1 MSKRVF
7 ITGSEGFTGRYVTEE
22 FLRAGW
28 EVWGAGLQPKPEQ
41 PQYLQIDLLKPQ
53 TLKPIATK
61 IQPDVVIHLA
71 AMAFVAEDDANSFYQ
86 VNLIGTRNLLEV
98 LSAAKKPPECTI
110 VASSA
115 NVYGNSTLE
124 VLSEDSPTNP
134 ANDYAVSKLAMEYLA
149 ETYMDRLGV
158 VITRPFNYTGVG
170 QSSRFLIP
178 KIVEHFKARAPVIEL
193 GNTDVARDFSD
204 VRDIALYY
212 RLLADLQPASEVVN
226 LCSGTCVTLSHCVE
240 LAASISGHEIEI
252 RQNPLF
258 MRPNEVKWLSGSPDK
273 LRALTGVVSP
283 REIHETL
290 IWMIK
295 DAD

>member
-22 FLRAGW
+22 FKRAGW

-41 PQYLQIDLLKPQ
+41 PRYLQIDLLKPE
-53 TLKPIATK
+53 TLQPIATTV
-61 IQPDVVIHLA
+61 QPDIVIHLA

-98 LSAAKKPPECTI
+98 LSAAKSPPECTI

-149 ETYMDRLGV
+149 RTYMDRLGI

-193 GNTDVARDFSD
+193 GNIDVARDFSD
-204 VRDIALYY
+204 VRDVARYY
-212 RLLADLQPASEVVN
+212 YKLAEAKPLGEIIN
-226 LCSGTCVTLSHCVE
+226 LCSGK
-240 LAASISGHEIEI
+240 SISLLRCLDVASELSSHEIKVTV
-252 RQNPLF
+252 NPSFL
-258 MRPNEVKWLSGSPDK
+258 RDNEVTRLAGDRQKLDQLVGVSSPQK
-273 LRALTGVVSP
+273 F
-283 REIHETL
+283 EETL
-290 IWMIK
+290 RWMI
-295 DAD
+295 AV

>member
-1 MSKRVF
+1 MSKRVL
-7 ITGSEGFTGRYVTEE
+7 ITGSEGFTGRYVTDE

-28 EVWGAGLQPKPEQ
+28 EVWGAGLQPKPKQ
-41 PQYLQIDLLKPQ
+41 PQYLQIDLLKPESLQ
-53 TLKPIATK
+53 PIATK

-71 AMAFVAEDDANSFYQ
+71 AMAFVAEDDANGFYQ
-86 VNLIGTRNLLEV
+86 VNIIGTRNLLEV

-149 ETYMDRLGV
+149 KTYMDRLGI

-193 GNTDVARDFSD
+193 GNIDVARDFSD
-204 VRDIALYY
+204 VRDIARYY
-212 RLLADLQPASEVVN
+212 CKLAEVTPLGETFN
-226 LCSGTCVTLSHCVE
+226 LCSGESVSLLRCLNTVTSL
-240 LAASISGHEIEI
+240 SGHSIKVTA
-252 RQNPLF
+252 NPAF
-258 MRPNEVKWLSGSPDK
+258 VRDNEVKRLSGDRQKFEQLIEAPSP
-273 LRALTGVVSP
+273 VNF
-283 REIHETL
+283 EETL
-290 IWMIK
+290 GWMI
-295 DAD
+295 AD

>member
-22 FLRAGW
+22 FKRAGW

-41 PQYLQIDLLKPQ
+41 PRYLQIDLLKPE
-53 TLKPIATK
+53 TLQPIATTV
-61 IQPDVVIHLA
+61 QPDIVIHLA

-98 LSAAKKPPECTI
+98 LSAAKSPPECTI

-149 ETYMDRLGV
+149 RTYMDRLGI

-170 QSSRFLIP
+170 QSNRFLIP
-178 KIVEHFKARAPVIEL
+178 KIVEHFNARAPVIEL
-193 GNTDVARDFSD
+193 GNIDVARDFSD
-204 VRDIALYY
+204 VRDVAMTY
-212 RLLADLQPASEVVN
+212 RCLSERAPLGKVIN
-226 LCSGTCVTLSHCVE
+226 ICSGKAISLQECLTV
-240 LAASISGHEIEI
+240 ASQLSGHDIQVRINSAFI
-252 RQNPLF
+252 RE
-258 MRPNEVKWLSGSPDK
+258 NEVRRLSGDRTKIDTLVGQDS
-273 LRALTGVVSP
+273 LHNF
-283 REIHETL
+283 EETL
-290 IWMIK
+290 GWMLTCN
-295 DAD
+295 

>member
-1 MSKRVF
+1 MSKRVL
-7 ITGSEGFTGRYVTEE
+7 ITGSEGFTGRYVTDE

-28 EVWGAGLQPKPEQ
+28 EVWSAGLQPKPEQ
-41 PQYLQIDLLKPQ
+41 PQYLQIDLLKPESLQ
-53 TLKPIATK
+53 PIATK

-71 AMAFVAEDDANSFYQ
+71 AMAFVAEDDANRFYQ

-98 LSAAKKPPECTI
+98 LSAAKRPPECTI

-149 ETYMDRLGV
+149 KTYMDRLGI

-193 GNTDVARDFSD
+193 GNIDVARDFSD
-204 VRDIALYY
+204 VRDTAHLY
-212 RLLADLQPASEVVN
+212 RLLAEKQPRGEVVN
-226 LCSGTCVTLSHCVE
+226 LCSGRPVALSHCIS
-240 LAASISGHEIEI
+240 LAADLCGHSLDISINSALI
-252 RQNPLF
+252 RT
-258 MRPNEVKWLSGSPDK
+258 NEVKTLRGERGK
-273 LRALTGVVSP
+273 LESLIETPSARDFQ
-283 REIHETL
+283 ETL
-290 IWMIK
+290 SWMLSSRT
-295 DAD
+295 

>member
-1 MSKRVF
+1 MSKRVL

-22 FLRAGW
+22 FRRAGW
-28 EVWGAGLQPKPEQ
+28 EVWRAGLQPKPEQ
-41 PQYLQIDLLKPQ
+41 PRYLQIDLLKPD
-53 TLKPIATK
+53 TLAPIVTR

-71 AMAFVAEDDANSFYQ
+71 AMAFVAEDDVNSFYQ

-98 LSAAKKPPECTI
+98 LSAAKSPPECTI

-149 ETYMDRLGV
+149 KTYMDRLGI

-178 KIVEHFKARAPVIEL
+178 KIVEHFKARAPIIEL
-193 GNTDVARDFSD
+193 GNVNVARDFSD
-204 VRDIALYY
+204 VRDVARYY
-212 RLLADLQPASEVVN
+212 YKLADAKPLGEIVN
-226 LCSGTCVTLSHCVE
+226 LCSGKSISLLRCLDVASE
-240 LAASISGHEIEI
+240 LSGHELKVKV
-252 RQNPLF
+252 NPSFL
-258 MRPNEVKWLSGSPDK
+258 RDNEVTRLAGDRQK
-273 LRALTGVVSP
+273 LDQLVGVSAP
-283 REIHETL
+283 QKFEETL
-290 IWMIK
+290 RWMI
-295 DAD
+295 AV